1 MEALIL
7 TCSTGGGH
15 NSAASAI
22 KEELIRR
29 GHHADMLDP
38 YTLVGKNL
46 DKIIGEAYIKLVR
59 HAPKI
64 FGCLYKMGE
73 WYSKMPVKSP
83 VYFANEKMENPLV
96 NYLENHHYDIIFMTH
111 IFPGQMIAHLKAKG
125 MKLPKTIFI
134 ATDYTCIPFTSEV
147 NSDYYIIPNKNAIPD
162 FVQKGIDEEKIR
174 PLGIPIRRSFLDAP
188 DHKSEKDPD
197 KHYLLLSSGSIGVN
211 KMYTVVKMF
220 KIYLSLYPDNI
231 LIVVCGNNTKLYQ
244 NLSKKYKDFKQ
255 IKIIQRTDKMAEY
268 MKFCDLFI
276 SKPGGLSS
284 TEAAAIGV
292 PFIQIMPIPGCES
305 VNIKF
310 FDENGMSIGVGNKLR
325 KLPSALKQVQ
335 DKEFKEK
342 MLKAQ
347 KDGVNTNS
355 TSDIC
360 NFAES
365 ILLSEK

>member
-15 NSAASAI
+15 NSAAAAI
-22 KEELIRR
+22 RDELISR

-46 DKIIGEAYIKLVR
+46 DKKIGNAYIKLVR

-64 FGCLYKMGE
+64 FGCVYKMGE

-83 VYFANEKMENPLV
+83 VYFANKQMEKPLLK
-96 NYLENHHYDIIFMTH
+96 YLENHNYDMIFITH
-111 IFPGQMIAHLKAKG
+111 IFPGQMIAHLKSKG
-125 MKLPKTIFI
+125 IKLPKTIFI
-134 ATDYTCIPFTSEV
+134 ATDYTCIPFTREV
-147 NSDYYIIPNKNAIPD
+147 NTDYYIVPNKASIPD
-162 FVQKGIDEEKIR
+162 FVSKGVEKEKIK
-174 PLGIPIRRSFLDAP
+174 PLGIPIRKSFIEAP
-188 DHKSEKDPD
+188 DHRSEKDPN

-220 KIYLSLYPDNI
+220 RIYLTLYPDNI

-244 NLSKKYKDFKQ
+244 RLSKRYKNFNQ
-255 IKIIQRTDKMAEY
+255 IKIIQKTDKMAEY

-284 TEAAAIGV
+284 TEAAAVGV

-310 FDENGMSIGVGNKLR
+310 FSEMGMSIGVGNKLR
-325 KLPSALKQVQ
+325 KLPAALKQFR

-347 KDGVNTNS
+347 KSGINPNS

-360 NFAES
+360 DFAES
-365 ILLSEK
+365 LISECK